1 MSNHIFWIASY
12 PKSRNTL
19 LKVIVSAIFFSK
31 DGTSSFE
38 LIKAIQGLENKW
50 RLNFIKEDNPKDFL
64 LLNKNEV
71 LSKYWLLKSE
81 PSAWSWSNQVKEKT
95 TMWDGVRNY
104 QARNNLIK
112 MKKGDLC
119 FFYHS
124 VSEKSIV
131 GIVEIVKE
139 SYPDP
144 TDSSGKFVVVD
155 VKTKSKIKKAISLEI
170 IKKTA
175 GLENIPLLKQSRLSV
190 MPISNKEWG
199 IIIKLSLN

>member
-1 MSNHIFWIASY
+1 MN
-12 PKSRNTL
+12 
-19 LKVIVSAIFFSK
+19 
-31 DGTSSFE
+31 
-38 LIKAIQGLENKW
+38 IKN
-50 RLNFIKEDNPKDFL
+50 N
-64 LLNKNEV
+64 
-71 LSKYWLLKSE
+71 SWLLKSE
-81 PSAWSWSNQVKEKT
+81 PSTWSWNDQVRERT

-104 QARNNLIK
+104 QARNNLMK

-131 GIVEIVKE
+131 GIVEVVKE

-155 VKTKSKIKKAISLEI
+155 VKTKSKIKHSVSLEM
-170 IKKTA
+170 IKQTA

-190 MPISNKEWG
+190 MPISNKEWN

>member
-1 MSNHIFWIASY
+1 MN
-12 PKSRNTL
+12 
-19 LKVIVSAIFFSK
+19 
-31 DGTSSFE
+31 
-38 LIKAIQGLENKW
+38 IK
-50 RLNFIKEDNPKDFL
+50 
-64 LLNKNEV
+64 KN
-71 LSKYWLLKSE
+71 SWLLKSE
-81 PSAWSWSNQVKEKT
+81 PSSWSWNNQIKENT

-144 TDSSGKFVVVD
+144 TDSSGKFVVVE
-155 VKTKSKIKKAISLEI
+155 VKTKSNLYWLMLPIFMVLAF
-170 IKKTA
+170 
-175 GLENIPLLKQSRLSV
+175 LSMQV
-190 MPISNKEWG
+190 PSSYIN
-199 IIIKLSLN
+199 IIIIIFFPKISSVCKIPKRFV